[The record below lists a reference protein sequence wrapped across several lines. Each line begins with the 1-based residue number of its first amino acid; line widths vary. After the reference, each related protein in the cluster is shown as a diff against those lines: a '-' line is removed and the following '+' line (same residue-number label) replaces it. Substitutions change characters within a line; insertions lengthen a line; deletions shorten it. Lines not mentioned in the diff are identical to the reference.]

1 MLSDYSAQTLP
12 ILLALLPEL
21 TALVTVQDDV
31 FEMRLTTPAGWVFWL
46 SSDDADYLTVGLADY
61 HCHFGNFAG
70 TTPEQDAAAAAAF
83 IEALQAGELVVV
95 EQYRGEEMVG
105 SWVQAATDA
114 LPSNTASDTP
124 FQGSKERFEVKSWNT

>member
-21 TALVTVQDDV
+21 TDLVMVKDYV
-31 FEMRLTTPAGWVFWL
+31 FEMTLTTPAGWVFWL

-70 TTPEQDAAAAAAF
+70 TTPEQDAAAAAF
-83 IEALQAGELVVV
+83 IESLQAGEMVVV
-95 EQYRGEEMVG
+95 EQYRGEEILG

-114 LPSNTASDTP
+114 IPSSTASDAP
-124 FQGSKERFEVKSWNT
+124 FQGSAERFEVKSWNT